1 MQMAREASGEIARNG
16 VIAQSI
22 QGWAKLLMGCGL
34 LLFGFARQQPAVLRG
49 GALVAGALMIA
60 G

>member
-1 MQMAREASGEIARNG
+1 MQMAREAGGEIARNG

-22 QGWAKLLMGCGL
+22 PGWAKLLMGCGLRL

-49 GALVAGALMIA
+49 GGSSPARS
-60 G
+60 